1 MRYPKLSLLPLVVSL
16 MACSAGVSNESTA
29 DGQADGPIETTMDEA
44 GSEAPPVSVS
54 DQPNQAPS
62 SKGDQYQLLGIKD
75 PDFGIMAVAMKIPRG
90 WLSKQAFQREW
101 NGAMPINKIYIVFRS
116 PDAKQQIEYFPVSQ
130 YVYSDGPG
138 PNNLRMQKRSM
149 GIDTRMAENE
159 LPPMSALIYLKRY
172 VLPQMAQNGVT
183 LQDIGNARE
192 TAPHA
197 DPAPGSNEPRM
208 ASSASVDGV
217 LPNGNQAR
225 VEIRLVWFE
234 TRNNQDTYYTWWA
247 TPSITQTGSDDL
259 AATYAHTQTAQDTIV
274 YNPEWLSK
282 DRALIEKGNQATL
295 ASMRSNHAV
304 AMEGIAQ
311 WGRISRANS
320 AASMARI
327 KSNAAA
333 SAERQEQIIA
343 GSNARMAQN
352 DRQNELFT
360 DAVINGEAKY
370 SNPDSGERVK
380 LDSSYNHTYTDNG
393 GNYFQSNTPLQPG
406 EVNWQE
412 MEKVP
417 FDDY

>member
-16 MACSAGVSNESTA
+16 MACNVGVSNESSA
-29 DGQADGPIETTMDEA
+29 DRQTDGPIETAMDEA
-44 GSEAPPVSVS
+44 GSEAAPVS
-54 DQPNQAPS
+54 DQPNQATS
-62 SKGDQYQLLGIKD
+62 SKGGKYQLLGIKD
-75 PDFGIMAVAMKIPRG
+75 PDLGIMVAAMKIPRG
-90 WLSKQAFQREW
+90 WLSKQTFQREW
-101 NGAMPINKIYIVFRS
+101 NGAMPINKIYMVFRS

-130 YVYSDGPG
+130 YIYSDGPG
-138 PNNLRMQKRSM
+138 PNNLRMQKQSM

-159 LPPMSALIYLKRY
+159 LPPMSALTYLKRY

-183 LQDIGNARE
+183 LQDIGNTRE
-192 TAPHA
+192 TAPHSE
-197 DPAPGSNEPRM
+197 PAPGSNEPHM
-208 ASSASVDGV
+208 ASSASVDGI

-225 VEIRLVWFE
+225 VEIRLAWYE

-247 TPSITQTGSDDL
+247 NPSITQTGSGDL

-274 YNPEWLSK
+274 YNPEWLRK
-282 DRALIEKGNQATL
+282 DRALTEKGNQATL
-295 ASMRSNHAV
+295 ASIRSNHAV

-393 GNYFQSNTPLQPG
+393 GNYFQSDAPLQPG